1 MFIIPLKKL
10 RKKVLLFVILLCF
23 CVVSNPQVNGF
34 PDSTTNANV
43 TNDVAMFE
51 VSYNGK
57 PSFCAFRMINVFI
70 PPLID
75 TYHPPVVSTFTKK
88 ICQNHTLE
96 FTRRDFTSSFA
107 AIGNEDLVSIRIESL
122 PFHGKIKLAGIDVV
136 KGQEIPS
143 ADLRKLEFIPDKD
156 YLGVVSFRWVG
167 SDGTDY
173 SASPASVSIT
183 ITPQTIFVPGGFSPN
198 GDGINDFF
206 VITGADKY
214 TISLR
219 IYNRWGSMVFESS
232 HYSNNWDGTYNVGS
246 LNSSKLPE
254 GTYFFVISYS
264 NGEKEQ
270 IGYLTLIR

>member
-1 MFIIPLKKL
+1 L
-10 RKKVLLFVILLCF
+10 RKKVFLFVILLSF
-23 CVVSNPQVNGF
+23 CVESYPQVNGF

-43 TNDVAMFE
+43 KNDVMMFQ
-51 VSYNGK
+51 VCYNGK
-57 PSFCAFRMINVFI
+57 PSFCALRMINVFT

-75 TYHPPVVSTFTKK
+75 TYHPPVVSTFAKK
-88 ICQNHTLE
+88 IFQNQTLE

-107 AIGNEDLVSIRIESL
+107 AIGNEALISIRIESL
-122 PFHGKIKLAGIDVV
+122 PFHGKVKLAGIDVV

-173 SASPASVSIT
+173 SFSPASVSIT
-183 ITPQTIFVPGGFSPN
+183 ITQQTIFVPEGFSPN

-214 TISLR
+214 NISLK
-219 IYNRWGSMVFESS
+219 IYNRWGSKVFESS
-232 HYSNNWDGTYNVGS
+232 HYKNNWDGTYNVGS
-246 LNSSKLPE
+246 LNSSQLPE
-254 GTYFFVISYS
+254 GTYFFVIGFN
-264 NGEKEQ
+264 NGEKDQ